1 MTRRPFDP
9 VELDDAVA
17 SGDHAV
23 SELER
28 YAMTSDSDAPHGLS
42 ERIMAA
48 VEREY
53 TPRRG
58 LFGWLPSPSSGGG
71 TGRLLRVG
79 ALAAT
84 LVLAVAGAL
93 YAGQLAGLLRH
104 VGGEPTPTESVSPP
118 ATLPES
124 TTPAPSPSIVPS
136 PSGTPESS
144 DDNGGSAEGPTA
156 VPTPHE
162 DGGGDESETPRPSPT
177 ASPTA
182 TPSQSS

>member
-17 SGDHAV
+17 LGDPAID
-23 SELER
+23 ELER
-28 YAMTSDSDAPHGLS
+28 YATTTDTHAPPGLS

-48 VEREY
+48 VEHEPS
-53 TPRRG
+53 PRRG
-58 LFGWLPSPSSGGG
+58 LFAWLALPSSGGG
-71 TGRLLRVG
+71 AGRLLRISAV
-79 ALAAT
+79 AAT

-93 YAGQLAGLLRH
+93 YAGQLAGLIRN

-118 ATLPES
+118 ATSPES
-124 TTPAPSPSIVPS
+124 ITPAPSPSMVPT
-136 PSGTPESS
+136 PSGKPEAS

-162 DGGGDESETPRPSPT
+162 DGGGEESNTPRPSPT

-182 TPSQSS
+182 TPSESN